1 MVVGGR
7 TPTGCGGAGSHTRLN
22 DVIVVGAGPSGLY
35 TALLL
40 AQEGLDVVVLEE
52 HEAVGT
58 PTHCTG
64 LVSGETNSLYKIP
77 DEIVRNRPSACLVVS
92 PGGRVAAL
100 EDPGEEIAVLDRAGF
115 DRALAASVREAGG
128 AIRTGCGVDR
138 VTTHTGFVEVTTSQ
152 GERVR

>member
-7 TPTGCGGAGSHTRLN
+7 TPKGCGGAGSHTRLN
-22 DVIVVGAGPSGLY
+22 DVIVVGAGPAGLY

-52 HEAVGT
+52 HEAVGI

-77 DEIVRNRPSACLVVS
+77 DEVVLNRPSACLVVS
-92 PGGRVAAL
+92 PGGRVAEL

-115 DRALAASVREAGG
+115 DQSLAATVLVAGG
-128 AIRTGCGVDR
+128 RPRTASPRSPHPLPPRFAC
-138 VTTHTGFVEVTTSQ
+138 
-152 GERVR
+152 